1 MIKNFVKFGG
11 GDAIHHNQTMLEDYL
26 FITLLWFFFGVAQLP
41 CLERDID
48 LPLITIANVVGY
60 VILWSW
66 ELITWYG

>member
-1 MIKNFVKFGG
+1 VKFGG
-11 GDAIHHNQTMLEDYL
+11 GNAIHHNQTMLKDYL

-66 ELITWYG
+66 ELITSYG

>member
-1 MIKNFVKFGG
+1 VKFGG